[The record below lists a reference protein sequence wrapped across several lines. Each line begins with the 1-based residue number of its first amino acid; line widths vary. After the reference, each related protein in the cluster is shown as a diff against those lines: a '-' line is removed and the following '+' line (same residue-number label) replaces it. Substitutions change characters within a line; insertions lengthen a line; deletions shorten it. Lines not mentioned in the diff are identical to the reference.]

1 MKTGDWIILYGVI
14 GFIDLAQFL
23 LDLIPVVGEVI
34 NALLD
39 PVIGFCLGWY
49 FQIKGVSM
57 ANPSRLLG
65 LIAFFLAEEATVSAL
80 PLWILDVAYTHITVV
95 VQNRIAKK
103 HPKIMGAL
111 NKIGEE
117 ADISYSLH
125 QPLNQNGIRQP
136 NPSTRQ
142 PLNTDGIRSPQQL
155 E

>member
-1 MKTGDWIILYGVI
+1 MKTGNWIILYGVI
-14 GFIDLAQFL
+14 GFLDLAQL
-23 LDLIPVVGEVI
+23 LIDLIPVVGEVI

-39 PVIGFCLGWY
+39 PVIGFCLGLY

-65 LIAFFLAEEATVSAL
+65 LIAFFFAEEATVSAL
-80 PLWILDVAYTHITVV
+80 PLWILDVAYTHITVI
-95 VQNRIAKK
+95 VQNRK

-111 NKIGEE
+111 NKM
-117 ADISYSLH
+117 ADTTNMAGSMS
-125 QPLNQNGIRQP
+125 QPLNHDSVRQP